1 MPGDDTGMEV
11 EAMTES
17 APERDPRCQVRPQV
31 APAGGCAPT
40 HGRCPP
46 HQGPD
51 STNDS
56 MMAGEAATSITASGA
71 NLLLQSTADTAL
83 TNSHDIATPGAPA
96 ILTMTP
102 VGRGPRL
109 HKTKGQRRKER
120 ARRLQ
125 GET

>member
-1 MPGDDTGMEV
+1 MEMA
-11 EAMTES
+11 AMTES

-46 HQGPD
+46 HRGPD
-51 STNDS
+51 SANDS
-56 MMAGEAATSITASGA
+56 MMAGEAATSVTTSGA
-71 NLLLQSTADTAL
+71 NLLLQSTADTDP

>member
-1 MPGDDTGMEV
+1 
-11 EAMTES
+11 
-17 APERDPRCQVRPQV
+17 
-31 APAGGCAPT
+31 
-40 HGRCPP
+40 
-46 HQGPD
+46 
-51 STNDS
+51 
-56 MMAGEAATSITASGA
+56 MAGEAATSVPASGA
-71 NLLLQSTADTAL
+71 NLLLQSTADTDP